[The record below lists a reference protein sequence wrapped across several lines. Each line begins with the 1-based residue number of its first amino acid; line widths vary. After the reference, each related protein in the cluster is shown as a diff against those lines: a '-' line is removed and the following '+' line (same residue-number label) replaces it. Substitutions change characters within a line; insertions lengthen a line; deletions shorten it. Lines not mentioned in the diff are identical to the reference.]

1 MGHRGEIFTRKIF
14 VKDGEKTYF
23 FNIKENRYGDRF
35 LNLVES
41 SKREGGPFRRNS
53 IMVYREDFS
62 PFMEGFSQS
71 CEHLKKKDKT
81 PFSLSKG
88 EESGRRTFHFSVK
101 WNKFGWGSIFVS
113 EEREGYTSELHNEMI
128 LVDERD
134 LEDFL
139 KGYEPAMSKLREQ
152 PPADYAKTVPAEKNK
167 ILKPK
172 VKISLPP
179 KTREKKPRKEVKKD
193 KIKVVAKK

>member
-41 SKREGGPFRRNS
+41 SKREGGPFKRNS
-53 IMVYREDFS
+53 IMVYREDLTA
-62 PFMEGFSQS
+62 FMEGFSQS

-81 PFSLSKG
+81 KFTLSKG
-88 EESGRRTFHFSVK
+88 EETGRRTFHFSVK

-113 EEREGYTSELHNEMI
+113 EERADYTSELHNEMI

-139 KGYEPAMSKLREQ
+139 KGYVPAMSKLREQ
-152 PPADYAKTVPAEKNK
+152 KPSEPVKSLPPEKN
-167 ILKPK
+167 IVQKPK

-179 KTREKKPRKEVKKD
+179 KTAEKKTKKEAKKD